1 MKKGLSLF
9 ALDGKTAV
17 VTGASRGIG
26 EAISRQLAE
35 MGAHVVMADLVD
47 DVKGTAQKLSE
58 EGLNVSPALL
68 DVTDSA
74 AVAALADSVVETHGH
89 VDILVANAGIVN
101 DDTTETT
108 SDATLKAVMDVNVNG
123 VFYCIRAFGQKMLAQ
138 GSGSII
144 GISSISGVRAVHPER
159 HSVYDA
165 SKAAVA
171 HFCKAIGVEWA
182 GRGVRVN
189 AVGPGYTNT
198 TILQGVGRENPEV
211 MKRWLHDIPMKRLL
225 EPSEIAATI
234 GFLASDAASGIT
246 GQLVMTDAGYSVA

>member
-1 MKKGLSLF
+1 MKAGLELFSLE
-9 ALDGKTAV
+9 GKIAV

-35 MGAHVVMADLVD
+35 MGALVVMADLAESVHE
-47 DVKGTAQKLSE
+47 TANRLKQ
-58 EGLNVSPALL
+58 EGLKVQSELL
-68 DVTDSA
+68 NVTDSD
-74 AVAALADSVVETHGH
+74 AVEQLSNAVVEQHGR
-89 VDILVANAGIVN
+89 VDIMVANAGIVN
-101 DDTTETT
+101 EDTTEAT
-108 SDATLKAVMDVNVNG
+108 SDATLKSVMDVNVNG
-123 VFYCIRAFGQKMLAQ
+123 VFYCIRAFGKKMLRQ
-138 GSGSII
+138 SYGSII
-144 GISSISGVRAVHPER
+144 AISSISGVRAVHPER

-182 GRGVRVN
+182 DRGVRVN

-198 TILQGVGRENPEV
+198 SILQGVGRDRPEV
-211 MKRWLHDIPMKRLL
+211 MERWLHDVPMKRLL
-225 EPSEIAATI
+225 EPSEIAATV